1 MRAVVRRLRKPLTLL
16 TLTMSL
22 CLAAAALAS
31 AAVATGSV
39 PGNLCTLNVKQ
50 QLKTLPVGAACKQ
63 SKTAHVGGLAIEGAN
78 WGTTD
83 HAIALQVYSG
93 ISKSRF
99 LQQADKTGSK
109 VSLGTGTVGW
119 EDSGATG
126 VGLYAWANG
135 VGLIVLL
142 HQPIGANSHP
152 YLGPVLVFAKA
163 VAKQV

>member
-1 MRAVVRRLRKPLTLL
+1 MNQKLTLL
-16 TLTMSL
+16 TAIASL
-22 CLAAAALAS
+22 SAMCLVA
-31 AAVATGSV
+31 AAVATAAAAAGSV
-39 PGNLCTLNVKQ
+39 PRKLCTLNVKQ

-63 SKTAHVGGLAIEGAN
+63 SKTAHVGGLSIEGAN

-93 ISKSRF
+93 IPKSRF
-99 LQQADKTGSK
+99 LQQADKTGNK

-152 YLGPVLVFAKA
+152 YLGPVLGFAKA
-163 VAKQV
+163 VAKQL